1 MYHIG
6 KRKLNMAT
14 TKGVTSNP
22 ISEMKLN
29 AKSFHC
35 GLQKL
40 YIVCQSGKCSAST
53 GVITSGRLA
62 LNQKGLMKSRVL
74 KMNS

>member
-1 MYHIG
+1 
-6 KRKLNMAT
+6 MAT

-40 YIVCQSGKCSAST
+40 YIVCQTGKGFAST

-62 LNQKGLMKSRVL
+62 LNQKGFHEKQSFKNELTIEASHI
-74 KMNS
+74 